1 MCRFESLRVR
11 IACYTPRVASSG
23 TTGGRAGHAAG
34 RYDGFVLDLDGT
46 VYLGERLIPGA
57 DRAIARLRA
66 AGRRVVFLSNKPIES
81 RDAYAAKLARLGIPT
96 VPEDV
101 INSSLVL
108 AGYLARETPG
118 AEVVAIAEPPVI
130 ADLERAGIAV
140 TDRPERA
147 RWVVVS
153 FDRGFDYAKLD
164 LAFRAVRS
172 GAEPIATNPD
182 RTCPVE
188 GGEVPDCAAMIG
200 ALEGCTGR
208 RVERIVGKPSPIMAR
223 AALDRLGLPAPSC
236 LMVGDRPETDVR
248 MGATAGMDTAL
259 VLTGVTRADR
269 LPTADRPTYVLG
281 SVAELERFA

>member
-1 MCRFESLRVR
+1 MRATLR
-11 IACYTPRVASSG
+11 PVAPGHSDTSEG
-23 TTGGRAGHAAG
+23 SRAAR
-34 RYDGFVLDLDGT
+34 RYAGFVLDLDGT

-57 DRAIARLRA
+57 DRAITALRA

-81 RDAYAAKLARLGIPT
+81 RDAYAAKLGRLGIPT
-96 VPEDV
+96 DSEDV

-108 AGYLARETPG
+108 AEYLARETPG
-118 AEVVAIAEPPVI
+118 ASVVAIAEPPLI
-130 ADLERAGIAV
+130 AELQRAGIVV

-147 RWVVVS
+147 RWVVIS
-153 FDRGFDYAKLD
+153 FDRTFDYAKLD
-164 LAFRAVRS
+164 LAFRAVRC

-182 RTCPVE
+182 RTCPVD

-208 RVERIVGKPSPIMAR
+208 TVELIVGKPSPIMAR
-223 AALDRLGLPAPSC
+223 AALDRLGLPAEAC

-248 MGATAGMDTAL
+248 MGAAAGMDTAL
-259 VLTGVTRADR
+259 VLTGVTDADR
-269 LPTADRPTYVLG
+269 LPAGRDRPTYVLG